1 MSDGVSSV
9 LSSVGNFL
17 GRLLFSGL
25 LNYIEKR
32 KLSPISCVVLP
43 SSSGK
48 SKMIEAFKADFGNL
62 STDLYLL
69 DIEDAIVKDPK
80 NAGVVKQLEEL
91 KKTDILI
98 YQSKLFTLCKENLEE
113 LRTHL
118 KNTKVKKHIIVFV
131 SSNELKKYLEIKN
144 AWYYAPTKK
153 LFNQLLSKNAPYADY
168 MSYTRQLLDA
178 KDTFIFSTFEELYN
192 KFLQDLK
199 IERTIN

>member
-1 MSDGVSSV
+1 MSEGITSI
-9 LSSVGNFL
+9 LGSVGKFIGN
-17 GRLLFSGL
+17 LLFSGL
-25 LNYIEKR
+25 LSYIEKR

-48 SKMIEAFKADFGNL
+48 SKLLEAFKTEFGNL

-69 DIEDAIVKDPK
+69 DIEDAVNKDPK
-80 NAGVVKQLEEL
+80 NAGVIKQLEEL

-131 SSNELKKYLEIKN
+131 SSNELKKYLEIKK
-144 AWYYAPTKK
+144 ALYYAPAKK
-153 LFNQLLSKNAPYADY
+153 LFNQLLSKNAVNADY

-178 KDTFIFSTFEELYN
+178 KDTFIFSNFEELYN
-192 KFLQDLK
+192 KFLEDLK